1 MKKNIKE
8 LKKENNAII
17 LAHYYQMPEIQDIAD
32 YVGDSYALAKYAQ
45 NTDADWII
53 LAGVKFMAETAK
65 VLNPNKRVFVPDINA
80 GCSLVDAAPV
90 DKFKKW
96 IDSFEN
102 PFVVTYINSSIE
114 VKMLS
119 DVIVTSSNAVK
130 IVSKIPKD
138 KTILFAPDKNL
149 GDYVMKK
156 TGVNMQIW
164 DGNCYVHNQLDAKRI
179 INLKNIYPDATI
191 IAHPECKTDVLDLCD
206 FVGSTNSLL
215 NYVKNT
221 NYNVYIVAT
230 ETGILHQMKKA
241 KPNADFILVTLDDNS
256 KHNDCKYMKLNTLE
270 KIYDNLINQ
279 TNEILLSEAQIE
291 RAKISILR
299 MIEFAEN

>member
-1 MKKNIKE
+1 M
-8 LKKENNAII
+8 
-17 LAHYYQMPEIQDIAD
+17 
-32 YVGDSYALAKYAQ
+32 
-45 NTDADWII
+45 
-53 LAGVKFMAETAK
+53 
-65 VLNPNKRVFVPDINA
+65 
-80 GCSLVDAAPV
+80 
-90 DKFKKW
+90 
-96 IDSFEN
+96 
-102 PFVVTYINSSIE
+102 
-114 VKMLS
+114 
-119 DVIVTSSNAVK
+119 
-130 IVSKIPKD
+130 
-138 KTILFAPDKNL
+138 
-149 GDYVMKK
+149 
-156 TGVNMQIW
+156 
-164 DGNCYVHNQLDAKRI
+164 
-179 INLKNIYPDATI
+179 
-191 IAHPECKTDVLDLCD
+191 
-206 FVGSTNSLL
+206 